1 MVWWLGAVWTGV
13 QGCVLRLGLYFP
25 SGMGV
30 LRRDSRVSAFRRWSL
45 YPCWSRVMSRLSVF
59 LLEIFATA
67 FLAVIVFL
75 VVNVVNVHDLWGECV
90 VSMQMLRLC
99 HGLAEDGCCVPGI
112 QSLLFPGLAVW
123 E

>member
-1 MVWWLGAVWTGV
+1 MVWWIGVVAGRVRTGV
-13 QGCVLRLGLYFP
+13 QGCVLGLGLYFR
-25 SGMGV
+25 SGVGV

-75 VVNVVNVHDLWGECV
+75 VVKVQDLWGECV
-90 VSMQMLRLC
+90 VSIQMLRLC
-99 HGLAEDGCCVPGI
+99 PS
-112 QSLLFPGLAVW
+112 SLS

>member
-1 MVWWLGAVWTGV
+1 MWWLGGPDLGSGV
-13 QGCVLRLGLYFP
+13 CPEMGLCSP
-25 SGMGV
+25 SRMGV

-45 YPCWSRVMSRLSVF
+45 YPCWSRVMSKLSVF

-67 FLAVIVFL
+67 FPAVIVFL
-75 VVNVVNVHDLWGECV
+75 VVNVQDLWGECV
-90 VSMQMLRLC
+90 VSMQMLRFC
-99 HGLAEDGCCVPGI
+99 PGPSEDGCCVPGI

>member
-1 MVWWLGAVWTGV
+1 MKYIPLSVGGPDWCSGV
-13 QGCVLRLGLYFP
+13 CPEMRLYFP
-25 SGMGV
+25 SGVGV

-45 YPCWSRVMSRLSVF
+45 YPCWFRVMSRLSVF

-75 VVNVVNVHDLWGECV
+75 VVNVHDLWGECV

-99 HGLAEDGCCVPGI
+99 PGPAEDGCCVPGI

>member
-1 MVWWLGAVWTGV
+1 MGSG
-13 QGCVLRLGLYFP
+13 GCPEKWLYFP

-45 YPCWSRVMSRLSVF
+45 YSCWSRVMSRLSVF

-67 FLAVIVFL
+67 FLSVMVFL
-75 VVNVVNVHDLWGECV
+75 VVNVQDLWGEYV

-99 HGLAEDGCCVPGI
+99 PGSAEDGCCVPGI
-112 QSLLFPGLAVW
+112 QSLSFPGLAVW

>member
-1 MVWWLGAVWTGV
+1 M
-13 QGCVLRLGLYFP
+13 CPEMELYFP
-25 SGMGV
+25 SGVGV
-30 LRRDSRVSAFRRWSL
+30 LRRDCRVSAFRRWSL

-67 FLAVIVFL
+67 FLAVIAFL
-75 VVNVVNVHDLWGECV
+75 VVNVQDPVGGECV

-99 HGLAEDGCCVPGI
+99 SGLAEDGCCVPGI